1 MSLERRIFKLINLAE
16 NRKDISFFL
25 IGLEGTYDEK
35 TGIFTSLL
43 NKDFT
48 YYHTV
53 KLDEAELQYFV
64 SKYKPL
70 YEKYLENE
78 KQEKI
83 KHYELEIEKIKNII
97 NNIKQNG

>member
-1 MSLERRIFKLINLAE
+1 MSLERRVTKLISLAE
-16 NRKDISFFL
+16 NRKDVSFFV

-35 TGIFTSLL
+35 TGIFSGFP
-43 NKDFT
+43 NKDFN

-78 KQEKI
+78 KKEKI
-83 KHYELEIEKIKNII
+83 NFILETLEKIKNII